1 MRVATKWAE
10 VAGTKMS
17 ECLCFIY
24 AMLPERQEQANQ
36 SLFWDFRQ
44 YFQDPRSTAN
54 IVFRPDASNVLC
66 ILVQFGENSS
76 WTKSAAL
83 LHLFY

>member
-1 MRVATKWAE
+1 MWVATKWAE

-24 AMLPERQEQANQ
+24 AMLPEWQEQENQ
-36 SLFWDFRQ
+36 SLFWDFTQ

-54 IVFRPDASNVLC
+54 IVFRPDKESAWMSWSLVLK
-66 ILVQFGENSS
+66 EE
-76 WTKSAAL
+76 
-83 LHLFY
+83 LFCFLFF